1 MGSQQGG
8 DADQRRLKLLK
19 YLNSNSF
26 AIKQSNFE
34 SFKTYYHKL
43 SSEDAVSPKVFKMIF
58 DLHLGPVIGDR
69 TYIMKE
75 LSDIWKVY
83 PTLGSEPGAEQRRD
97 QLTRMSEAA
106 VSAKEKL
113 EGLLKEIVAA
123 VASCVRRVDWKKHG
137 SNKSRGELRAWLME
151 KQMLLLS
158 LLGDSNNSSIK
169 AGILSALFCL
179 TKGTAALS
187 SPQSTSKAKTVGDSP
202 TTKINTNR
210 WGPGV
215 PNFDF
220 SQIKLPDINIPRVK
234 DTRSDVHRPKIN
246 YYSLVK
252 TGMVPTSTNTSKKRP
267 LDEFDASDDDTAP
280 PPTKKQKQGDIPVGV
295 WWGPNNSKLSCA
307 DSFFDVIREFR
318 AYIANPPH
326 APGTHKHSVQMKR
339 FLKRALAEVNMS
351 HRYNVLLLKH
361 EWNFRDKELRL
372 VRGPATIRPGAEEAV
387 IRVGVEGFRG
397 MNEFKRILGGGLT
410 EYEKDDRDHA
420 PGAQGML
427 ALAHSYSISGRVGLR
442 GGDGSHSEGDDE
454 ALPAENGRDG
464 SSFRSRDPAVL
475 WEQLLQDASYPE
487 GLFQEFVKEER
498 PPMVDPQRIGNPLK
512 VHRSVMEK
520 IPDHAEWQKIQGETD
535 PTVINGMLRNYETS
549 IDDAQTNIHQ
559 FLHESKHIVQDQ
571 PKLNEEGGKKKP
583 KQRYKGNIRD
593 RDFAKPIGDAFR
605 ARMYQIFR
613 LALVQKLDA
622 QGQSNPRQVLEEERD
637 VLVTWDQHEE
647 LYMEWENLRWFGLS
661 KPFEIADLEDR
672 YQSREVL
679 RTIWEIERD
688 NIDNAL
694 GDLENNPGDH
704 ANSAK
709 DSPGINYTI
718 PRRRTASASPSPIL
732 PVPHPTPF
740 GGLESPA
747 VPRVVPR
754 ATLHQTPP
762 TINPFVDAPN
772 AFANPTPLEE
782 ILQGAP
788 HSDDLNA
795 LQFWADLDMP
805 ALIKASS
812 KPTRSRLQNPYTVSN
827 KATNGSDKPKG
838 RNIIVDARNETS
850 THIGLRFLEKTVAM
864 YEKKLNETIRANA
877 ELDNMNPGNAAIIER
892 NNIDIMAKQQ
902 LIWSVNTEILNL
914 RRSQDSFAEDSYG
927 KGAERNP
934 DVPDNSYYWRY
945 TTPLP
950 KKPMP
955 LGVQDLGLGLMQSDH
970 PAPEI
975 PRELLRRSEDFVEN
989 AEIPEDRVDPTGG
1002 DQFGIDGYNHSEIPK
1017 DWPGFIALHKAS
1029 WSRNQRSGTAQLSW
1043 DEWIEAV
1050 YQALRNSTR
1059 GLRHMFADRS
1069 PYKSED
1075 ALRHRVRDVHE
1086 RVTESRRSPPSSGW
1100 RTREKQRSAI
1110 LETLA
1115 AEVNAVL
1122 AANRLPEFF
1131 ARVESLPPVPTGPED
1146 VDTDADTVI
1155 VARGEAAMDRE
1166 AAMDKAL
1173 AYLSNMNDARLSMKK
1188 LNRLRSSG
1196 RWNVNMAADLENA
1209 DQTRAHYKA
1218 AFERVRNGAD
1228 EATMA
1233 DLDQLEEQ
1241 MEVEFR
1247 EDVML
1252 AEEAIDRQVAQ
1263 EEADR
1268 NATEAQPAPLKKPLT
1283 ELEKAERIWEELNAK
1298 SQESRQ
1304 KARKARSDLAAA
1316 KEAAASASPQGV
1328 SRLHR
1333 TIAYLQ
1339 AQETH
1344 LLASSDEAWI
1354 QARIA
1359 SEAVSAQRQFSS
1371 STPES
1376 NQELLERYDVLT
1388 QDSFGSWASLYR
1400 WDELAPTP
1408 KHTHDQWVIDVTWL
1422 MHEAY
1427 KAIGLNVGAEYW
1439 GAMYENFWATQGAS
1453 FARKRT
1459 IWMYVLM
1466 HELNKQIDQATIYD
1480 EDGKGVRV
1488 ERFVETPE
1496 QPPAEWLYDTPTK
1509 EELIAQ
1515 EEREWEA
1522 IEAEAE
1528 DGDADADGEGEP
1540 GAIAALAH
1548 APGPGYHSSPEIPLR
1563 QRRRAKRPRFLPP
1576 PRVPGARPTTPPM
1589 PIFGGSP
1596 PRRMPQMMS
1605 PKDMKPAVKPALKP
1619 EKTKKKKQPT
1629 AWPGAITPMQP
1640 GLAQPIFDLL
1650 QPDGG
1655 ALATA
1660 AEEEEEE
1667 EGNADPLAGLFSP
1680 IDGSYSDIEDLYA
1693 PSAEEPPLGEDAPMT
1708 DLDGGGSDRVYDNAR
1723 DSIPA
1728 PALPPT
1734 TTKAPAEPVEQNGA
1748 TSMKNDAW
1756 PDLRDL
1762 IMATWNARIAREVLR
1777 QKEGD
1782 MTGVPPGR
1790 GEGWPRPVRVRK
1802 DGMEYMCL

>member
-8 DADQRRLKLLK
+8 DADQQRLRLLE
-19 YLNSNSF
+19 YLNGNGF

-34 SFKTYYHKL
+34 SFKTSHHKL
-43 SSEDAVSPKVFKMIF
+43 SSEDAVSPRVFKMIF
-58 DLHLGPVIGDR
+58 DLHLGPVIEDR

-75 LSDIWKVY
+75 LSKIWGVY

-106 VSAKEKL
+106 VSAKKKL
-113 EGLLKEIVAA
+113 EGLLKEIIAT
-123 VASCVRRVDWKKHG
+123 VASCIGRVDWKKH
-137 SNKSRGELRAWLME
+137 NKKNYQGELQKWLIE
-151 KQMLLLS
+151 KQMLLVS
-158 LLGDSNNSSIK
+158 LIGDSNNSSIK
-169 AGILSALFCL
+169 ANVQNALFCL
-179 TKGTAALS
+179 TKGTATLS
-187 SPQSTSKAKTVGDSP
+187 SPQSTLKAKTAGDSP
-202 TTKINTNR
+202 ITKINTNR
-210 WGPGV
+210 WGPGA

-220 SQIKLPDINIPRVK
+220 SQIKLPDITIPRVK
-234 DTRSDVHRPKIN
+234 DTRSDVHKPN
-246 YYSLVK
+246 LYYLQK
-252 TGMVPTSTNTSKKRP
+252 QDMVPANTNTSKKRP
-267 LDEFDASDDDTAP
+267 LDEFDASDDDTALP
-280 PPTKKQKQGDIPVGV
+280 LTKKQKKGEAPVGV

-326 APGTHKHSVQMKR
+326 APGTHEYSVQMKR

-351 HRYNVLLLKH
+351 HRYNYLLLKR
-361 EWNFRDKELRL
+361 EWNFRDERLRP
-372 VRGPATIRPGAEEAV
+372 VRGPSMIRAGAEEAV
-387 IRVGVEGFRG
+387 IRTGVNGFRG

-410 EYEKDDRDHA
+410 EYEKEVWDHA

-442 GGDGSHSEGDDE
+442 GGDGTHSEGDDE
-454 ALPAENGRDG
+454 APPAKSGRDG
-464 SSFRSRDPAVL
+464 SGLRFCDPAVL

-487 GLFQEFVKEER
+487 GLFQESVKEER
-498 PPMVDPQRIGNPLK
+498 PPMVDPQRIGQPLK

-535 PTVINGMLRNYETS
+535 LDVMNDMLRNYEMS
-549 IDDAQTNIHQ
+549 IDDAQTRIHQ

-571 PKLNEEGGKKKP
+571 PKLNEEGGKDKP
-583 KQRYKGNIRD
+583 KRRYKGNIRD

-613 LALVQKLDA
+613 LALVQKLDV
-622 QGQSNPRQVLEEERD
+622 QGQSNPRQLLEEERA
-637 VLVTWDQHEE
+637 VLVTWDEHEE

-694 GDLENNPGDH
+694 EDLENNPGDY
-704 ANSAK
+704 ANSAR

-718 PRRRTASASPSPIL
+718 PRRHTASASPSPIM
-732 PVPHPTPF
+732 PAPHPTPF

-747 VPRVVPR
+747 VPRAVPR
-754 ATLHQTPP
+754 VTPHQTPP
-762 TINPFVDAPN
+762 TTNPFVDMPN

-782 ILQGAP
+782 ILEGAP

-812 KPTRSRLQNPYTVSN
+812 KPTRPHVQNPYTVSN
-827 KATNGSDKPKG
+827 EATNGSDKPKG
-838 RNIIVDARNETS
+838 GNIIIDARNETS
-850 THIGLRFLEKTVAM
+850 THVGLGFLEKTVAV
-864 YEKKLNETIRANA
+864 YERKLNETIRANG
-877 ELDNMNPGNAAIIER
+877 ELDNMNPGNAPIIER

-902 LIWSVNTEILNL
+902 LIWSFNTEILNL
-914 RRSQDSFAEDSYG
+914 RRSLESFTEDSYG
-927 KGAERNP
+927 KGAERNL
-934 DVPDNSYYWRY
+934 DVPNNSYYWRY
-945 TTPLP
+945 TTSLP
-950 KKPMP
+950 KPAP
-955 LGVQDLGLGLMQSDH
+955 LGVKNLGVGIVSGEH
-970 PAPEI
+970 SAPEN
-975 PRELLRRSEDFVEN
+975 PHVPLGGGSLNFPEN
-989 AEIPEDRVDPTGG
+989 AGIREDSVSPTSG
-1002 DQFGIDGYNHSEIPK
+1002 DQFGIDVYTDGDEIPK

-1043 DEWIEAV
+1043 SEWTEAV
-1050 YQALRNSTR
+1050 YQALRNSTQSLR
-1059 GLRHMFADRS
+1059 GLFADRS

-1075 ALRHRVRDVHE
+1075 ALRHRVRDAHE
-1086 RVTESRRSPPSSGW
+1086 RVTESRRSPTSSGW
-1100 RTREKQRSAI
+1100 RTRERQRSAV

-1122 AANRLPEFF
+1122 AANGLPESF
-1131 ARVESLPPVPTGPED
+1131 ARVESLPPVPTGSGD
-1146 VDTDADTVI
+1146 TDTDADTVI
-1155 VARGEAAMDRE
+1155 VARGE

-1188 LNRLRSSG
+1188 LNRLRNRG
-1196 RWNVNMAADLENA
+1196 RWNMNMAADLEKA
-1209 DQTRAHYKA
+1209 DQARAHYKA
-1218 AFERVRNGAD
+1218 AFERVRNEAD
-1228 EATMA
+1228 ETTRAN
-1233 DLDQLEEQ
+1233 LDIMETD

-1263 EEADR
+1263 EEEKADR
-1268 NATEAQPAPLKKPLT
+1268 NATETQPAPLQKPLT
-1283 ELEKAERIWEELNAK
+1283 ELEKAERIWEELNAE
-1298 SQESRQ
+1298 SQASTQ
-1304 KARKARSDLAAA
+1304 KARKAKSDLAAA
-1316 KEAAASASPQGV
+1316 AQEAAASASASPQGA

-1344 LLASSDEAWI
+1344 LAASSDEAWI
-1354 QARIA
+1354 RARIA
-1359 SEAVSAQRQFSS
+1359 SEAVSAQRHFASS
-1371 STPES
+1371 LAPETTAD
-1376 NQELLERYDVLT
+1376 LRERYDVLT
-1388 QDSFGSWASLYR
+1388 QGSFGSWASLYR
-1400 WDELAPTP
+1400 WDELAATP

-1480 EDGKGVRV
+1480 EEGKG
-1488 ERFVETPE
+1488 ERAEKFVETPE

-1515 EEREWEA
+1515 EEKEWEA
-1522 IEAEAE
+1522 IEAEA
-1528 DGDADADGEGEP
+1528 DDGEGEAD
-1540 GAIAALAH
+1540 AIAALAH
-1548 APGPGYHSSPEIPLR
+1548 APGSGYYSSPEFPPP
-1563 QRRRAKRPRFLPP
+1563 RRRRLKRPRFLPP

-1596 PRRMPQMMS
+1596 LGRMPQMMP
-1605 PKDMKPAVKPALKP
+1605 PKGIKPAGRSELKP
-1619 EKTKKKKQPT
+1619 EKTKKKKKQPA
-1629 AWPGAITPMQP
+1629 AWPGAITPVQP
-1640 GLAQPIFDLL
+1640 GLAQPIVDLL
-1650 QPDGG
+1650 QPDGA

-1660 AEEEEEE
+1660 AEEEEE
-1667 EGNADPLAGLFSP
+1667 GNPDPLAGLFSP
-1680 IDGSYSDIEDLYA
+1680 IDGSYSDIEDLY
-1693 PSAEEPPLGEDAPMT
+1693 PSPAEEPPLGEDQPMT
-1708 DLDGGGSDRVYDNAR
+1708 DIDGGINDDNAR

-1728 PALPPT
+1728 PPPP
-1734 TTKAPAEPVEQNGA
+1734 TTKAPATEPVEKNSA

-1762 IMATWNARIAREVLR
+1762 IMATWNARIAREVLL

-1790 GEGWPRPVRVRK
+1790 GEGWPRPVRVQK
-1802 DGMEYMCL
+1802 DGMDYMCL